1 VSEIIV
7 VDDDPDWPRQFEALR
22 AVNARALG
30 DVALAIEH
38 VGSTAV
44 PGLAAK
50 PIIDLDVVV
59 APGQVGTAID
69 RLSAIGYEHKG
80 DLGVAGREA
89 MRHPSGSRRHH
100 LYVCAEGNLAL
111 ANHLA
116 VRDFLRA
123 DAAAARAYGELKR
136 RLAFRFADDVDGYV
150 DGKTAFILDILRR
163 RGFAE
168 RDLAEIAAINRRP
181 GSS

>member
-1 VSEIIV
+1 MRSIV
-7 VDDDPDWPRQFEALR
+7 VVDYDPAWSVIFESLR
-22 AVNARALG
+22 AQLWAVVA

-111 ANHLA
+111 
-116 VRDFLRA
+116 
-123 DAAAARAYGELKR
+123 
-136 RLAFRFADDVDGYV
+136 
-150 DGKTAFILDILRR
+150 
-163 RGFAE
+163 
-168 RDLAEIAAINRRP
+168 
-181 GSS
+181 